1 MDFNFTREENEF
13 REEVINWLKENLP
26 HNISEK
32 VRSYKR
38 LSKED
43 YEIFM
48 KKLSQKGW
56 LAINWPVEY
65 GGTGWSTIQKHIFEE
80 EIDKANAPRIVP
92 FGLNMLGPVLIEYG
106 SKKQKE
112 FYLPRILS
120 CEDCWAQGYSEPGS
134 GL

>member
-80 EIDKANAPRIVP
+80 EIVKANAPRIVP
-92 FGLNMLGPVLIEYG
+92 FGLKYAWPSINRIWF
-106 SKKQKE
+106 KKTK
-112 FYLPRILS
+112 RILFT
-120 CEDCWAQGYSEPGS
+120 
-134 GL
+134 

>member
-13 REEVINWLKENLP
+13 REEVTKWLKENLP

-65 GGTGWSTIQKHIFEE
+65 GGTGWSTIQKHIFELYLH
-80 EIDKANAPRIVP
+80 R
-92 FGLNMLGPVLIEYG
+92 VLTLLFLELL
-106 SKKQKE
+106 
-112 FYLPRILS
+112 FLYLSL
-120 CEDCWAQGYSEPGS
+120 
-134 GL
+134 